1 MTGLMAEWA
10 HAGPTALAAFLAALV
25 EFVEALTIVLA
36 VGTVSGWRTALSGAA
51 AGIVLL
57 VLLVALLGP
66 ALSLVPIRFL
76 QLGIG
81 GLLLLFGARWLRK
94 SVLRGAGLLALHDE
108 TAVFAAETE
117 TLRRAV
123 GQAVAWTTSFK
134 AVVLEGLEVIF
145 IVIAV
150 GAVGDLLLPASLG
163 AALAFVAVLA
173 LGLLLHR
180 PLARV
185 PENALKFVVGTMVS
199 SFGLFW
205 IGEGLGF
212 GWPGGDFAIL
222 FLIAGWAGLA
232 LILMRALR
240 PALAGA
246 R

>member
-1 MTGLMAEWA
+1 MTGLMADWA

-25 EFVEALTIVLA
+25 EFVEALTVVLA
-36 VGTVSGWRTALSGAA
+36 VGTVSGWRVASSGAA

-76 QLGIG
+76 QLGVG
-81 GLLLLFGARWLRK
+81 LLLLLFGARWLRK
-94 SVLRGAGLLALHDE
+94 AVLRGAGLLALHDE
-108 TAVFAAETE
+108 TAVFAAETAA
-117 TLRRAV
+117 LRRAV
-123 GQAVAWTTSFK
+123 GQAVAWTTAFK
-134 AVVLEGLEVIF
+134 AVVLEGIEVIF
-145 IVIAV
+145 IVIAL
-150 GAVGDLLLPASLG
+150 GAVGDLLLPAALG
-163 AALAFVAVLA
+163 AALAFAAVLA

-180 PLARV
+180 PLAQV
-185 PENALKFVVGTMVS
+185 PENALKFGVGTMVS

-240 PALAGA
+240 PVPAQ
-246 R
+246 